1 MPIVDEPPLVVRSR
15 VTPWGFLVAL
25 PLALAFTLVGAVAI
39 DAGGLLP
46 EKLGLFVAPPGWL
59 IGVLLLLFAL
69 FLFLVGVSELVHYMK
84 PSVEV
89 ILDQSGVSTFGLLG
103 ERHFA
108 WDDITMS
115 ELGQGVLSLKVRG
128 KGRLP
133 PPDVRIHFN
142 RLDLSPHVLVARL
155 RAHRPD
161 LLAALR

>member
-1 MPIVDEPPLVVRSR
+1 MPIAEEQPLVVRSR

-25 PLALAFTLVGAVAI
+25 PLAVAFSLVGAIAV
-39 DAGGLLP
+39 DATGMLSERVGV
-46 EKLGLFVAPPGWL
+46 FVAPPGWL
-59 IGVLLLLFAL
+59 VGALLLAFAL
-69 FLFLVGVSELVHYMK
+69 FLFLVGVSELVHYVK

-89 ILDQSGVSTFGLLG
+89 IVDKTGVSTFGLLG
-103 ERHFA
+103 ERRFHWA
-108 WDDITMS
+108 DITMA

-142 RLDLSPHVLVARL
+142 RLDLNPHVLIARV

-161 LLAALR
+161 LVAAAG